1 MLLVWGLGQRCHCI
15 ISCWH
20 LLMGPLFLRLKA
32 TLFRFQRSVGDVLIG
47 AAMDCRCE
55 GSHRTEGQYFYGS
68 NVCSTSLVRLD
79 TACLFGRLLSASWRS
94 TPIKDFQKLK
104 LSFAT
109 AELEHP
115 VVQRDGSFH
124 TSVADFSRCVLQW
137 HRAQEYWVSYV
148 EDS

>member
-1 MLLVWGLGQRCHCI
+1 MLLVWGVGQRCHCI

-79 TACLFGRLLSASWRS
+79 TACLFGRLLSASWHS

-104 LSFAT
+104 LCLLPRLSSSIQSCSEVGASTPRLQISVGVYFNGIGIKNI
-109 AELEHP
+109 
-115 VVQRDGSFH
+115 GS
-124 TSVADFSRCVLQW
+124 LM
-137 HRAQEYWVSYV
+137 
-148 EDS
+148 